1 MNDKEIAAI
10 LEKENSEYKKV
21 DDEHRSLDIML
32 AEMDKKLHL
41 TPEEE
46 VERKKLQ
53 KIKLAMK
60 DKMAEFI
67 RQYKKEHSI

>member
-21 DDEHRSLDIML
+21 DDEHRNLDVML
-32 AEMDKKLHL
+32 AEMDKKLHF

-46 VERKKLQ
+46 IERKRLQ
-53 KIKLAMK
+53 KIKLVMK
-60 DKMAEFI
+60 DKMAEFV